1 MADDAISVVKTGS
14 TIAFTGTSA
23 NVAMPKDSSGT
34 TPKYIRLASTA
45 ACYVKIGASGVS
57 AVAGDLLVQPADSVV
72 LKVGRQ
78 ATSPRFRYP
87 LRGLFRSA
95 RWKTSNGTGHHPA
108 A

>member
-78 ATSPRFRYP
+78 AYIAALQVSAAGTLQISP
-87 LRGLFRSA
+87 LEDQ
-95 RWKTSNGTGHHPA
+95 
-108 A
+108 

>member
-23 NVAMPKDSSGT
+23 NVAIPKDSSGT

-78 ATSPRFRYP
+78 AYIAALQVSAAGTLQISP
-87 LRGLFRSA
+87 LEDQ
-95 RWKTSNGTGHHPA
+95 
-108 A
+108 

>member
-78 ATSPRFRYP
+78 AYIAAIQVSAAGTLQISP
-87 LRGLFRSA
+87 LEDQ
-95 RWKTSNGTGHHPA
+95 
-108 A
+108 